1 MLNCATLRAQIEHP
15 AMLAAAMFA
24 LALRNCGL
32 AVAARLP
39 REVLGGGYLVMQLAR
54 RRVS

>member
-1 MLNCATLRAQIEHP
+1 MLRPLIEHP
-15 AMLAAAMFA
+15 AMLAAIFA
-24 LALRNCGL
+24 LAPLNHGL